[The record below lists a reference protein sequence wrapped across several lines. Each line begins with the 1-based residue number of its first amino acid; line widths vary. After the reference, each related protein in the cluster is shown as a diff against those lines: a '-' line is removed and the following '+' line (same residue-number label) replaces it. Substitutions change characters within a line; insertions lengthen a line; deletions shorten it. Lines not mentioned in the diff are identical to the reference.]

1 MKASTLPQPPGLRE
15 ILRSIAVAASK
26 IVAGVFGFARDSIA
40 RGIIR
45 AGIPV
50 NAVTLTGPVA
60 VSLVFMPAYYGTQW
74 LAGVVLIAAG
84 AFDMLDGAVA
94 RISRGTTKFGGFL
107 DSVTDR
113 YTDLLM
119 LFGILA
125 YLLKHVQGPSR
136 TMYLILWGFTAVGTA
151 TTSYIR
157 ARAETE
163 IPECKVGFMER
174 AERTVTIII
183 GLLAANV
190 HITLWI
196 LGGVRQSHQH
206 PAHLLYTDDH
216 ERPRA
221 QRPVLA
227 VALSSADSAPLHAL
241 RDPDPVPDHRALDHP
256 AALDRRRAHWS
267 NNCPMARQQ
276 RFEIAPADG
285 GLAILLPGPGRG
297 EHDLHRRR
305 PGRKTRAGEANRLA
319 DPNGHDSPGKA
330 DGES

>member
-1 MKASTLPQPPGLRE
+1 VPNGISTEEEPLGVKASTLPQPPGLRE

-45 AGIPV
+45 VGIPV

-60 VSLVFMPAYYGTQW
+60 VSLVFMPAYFGKQW
-74 LAGVVLIAAG
+74 LAGLVLIAAG

-113 YTDLLM
+113 YTDFLM
-119 LFGILA
+119 LFGILV
-125 YLLKHVQGPSR
+125 YLMRYVHGPHR
-136 TMYLILWGFTAVGTA
+136 TLYLVLWGFTAVGTA

-157 ARAETE
+157 ARAETV

-183 GLLAANV
+183 GLLAGNV

-196 LGGVRQSHQH
+196 LAIFSNLIGIQRIFYARLIMKGREPKGQFWLWRYPRLTAPHFVLCATFILFLIIGHWII
-206 PAHLLYTDDH
+206 P
-216 ERPRA
+216 RP
-221 QRPVLA
+221 
-227 VALSSADSAPLHAL
+227 
-241 RDPDPVPDHRALDHP
+241 
-256 AALDRRRAHWS
+256 
-267 NNCPMARQQ
+267 
-276 RFEIAPADG
+276 
-285 GLAILLPGPGRG
+285 
-297 EHDLHRRR
+297 
-305 PGRKTRAGEANRLA
+305 
-319 DPNGHDSPGKA
+319 
-330 DGES
+330 

>member
-1 MKASTLPQPPGLRE
+1 MGVKASTLPQPPGLRE
-15 ILRSIAVAASK
+15 ILRSIAVALSK
-26 IVAGVFGFARDSIA
+26 FVAGVFGFARDSIA

-45 AGIPV
+45 VGIPV

-60 VSLVFMPAYYGTQW
+60 VSLVFMPMYFGTQW

-94 RISRGTTKFGGFL
+94 RISRGTTTFGGFL

-113 YTDLLM
+113 YTDFLM
-119 LFGILA
+119 LFGILV
-125 YLLKHVQGPSR
+125 YLLRFVQGPHR
-136 TMYLILWGFTAVGTA
+136 TLYLILWGFTAAGTA

-196 LGGVRQSHQH
+196 LAFFTNLISIQRI
-206 PAHLLYTDDH
+206 LYARLIMKGR
-216 ERPRA
+216 EPKGQFWLWRYPR
-221 QRPVLA
+221 LT
-227 VALSSADSAPLHAL
+227 APHFTLC
-241 RDPDPVPDHRALDHP
+241 
-256 AALDRRRAHWS
+256 AAL
-267 NNCPMARQQ
+267 
-276 RFEIAPADG
+276 
-285 GLAILLPGPGRG
+285 ILFLIIGHLVIP
-297 EHDLHRRR
+297 R
-305 PGRKTRAGEANRLA
+305 P
-319 DPNGHDSPGKA
+319 
-330 DGES
+330 

>member
-1 MKASTLPQPPGLRE
+1 LRE

-26 IVAGVFGFARDSIA
+26 FVAGVFGFARDSIA

-45 AGIPV
+45 VGIPV

-60 VSLVFMPAYYGTQW
+60 VSLVFMPMYFGTQW

-94 RISRGTTKFGGFL
+94 RISRGSTTFGGFL

-113 YTDLLM
+113 YTDFLA
-119 LFGILA
+119 LFGILM
-125 YLLKHVQGPSR
+125 YLLRFVQGPHR
-136 TMYLILWGFTAVGTA
+136 TLYLILWGFTAAGTA

-157 ARAETE
+157 ARAENE

-196 LGGVRQSHQH
+196 LAFFTNLISIQRILFARTIMSGREPKGQFWYWR
-206 PAHLLYTDDH
+206 Y
-216 ERPRA
+216 PR
-221 QRPVLA
+221 LT
-227 VALSSADSAPLHAL
+227 APHFTLC
-241 RDPDPVPDHRALDHP
+241 
-256 AALDRRRAHWS
+256 AAL
-267 NNCPMARQQ
+267 
-276 RFEIAPADG
+276 
-285 GLAILLPGPGRG
+285 ILFLIVGHLVIP
-297 EHDLHRRR
+297 R
-305 PGRKTRAGEANRLA
+305 P
-319 DPNGHDSPGKA
+319 
-330 DGES
+330 